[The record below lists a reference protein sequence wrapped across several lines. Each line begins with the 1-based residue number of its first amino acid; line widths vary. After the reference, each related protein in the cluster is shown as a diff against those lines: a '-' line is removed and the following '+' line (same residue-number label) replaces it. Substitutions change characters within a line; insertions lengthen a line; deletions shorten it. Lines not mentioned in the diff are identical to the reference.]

1 MAFYHKYRPQN
12 FNDIKLTQSK
22 VAETL
27 VLSLIKRQIGHAY
40 LFTGTHGTGK
50 TTTARIVA
58 MSVNC
63 AQYESIPELKD
74 FAKEKEFEKAVK
86 NFPVPCNTCDAC
98 RAIAAGSFLDV
109 IEMDAASNR
118 GIDEIRDLKDK
129 IRLAPMHAAKKVYII
144 DEVHMLTTEAFNA
157 LLKTLEEPPAHSLF
171 ILCTTELHK
180 VPQTIQS
187 RCTKIIFQKPG
198 MTEITTLLQHIAD
211 SEKLSVETP
220 ALQLLAKAANG
231 AFRDAVKLL
240 EMASVQ
246 STQITAEMVSAMLV
260 GTTRV
265 DSLHIISLMRSGNSK
280 ELLQLIKIFDENATH
295 FSELL
300 KTLLADARELLF
312 YKAGVMQISE
322 VDCLAGV
329 SSQDLQSYNAI
340 LETGFLSE
348 YIDLL
353 VKALGQQKFTPIPS
367 LPLELL
373 FMKLSGVVMQVAPV
387 AMPKVSAAATVQ
399 PKPKVPVTKT
409 TIEREESMIV
419 TPDEV
424 VTVSEELIQV
434 ELPSDPPALP
444 SSTIPTVTNEEL
456 TIDLMQ
462 ERWPEVCKLLKKY
475 HASMAVMISK
485 CKPIR
490 LDGKSV
496 ILETQNSFNKDMID
510 SAKNR
515 PVIEQAIYEL
525 LGAQVRIKTVLANT
539 KLTQKNVENIQPV
552 TDDDLA
558 SMAQEIFGS

>member
-27 VLSLIKRQIGHAY
+27 VLSLIKQQIGHAY

-63 AQYESIPELKD
+63 AQYETIPELKD

-86 NFPVPCNTCDAC
+86 NFPVPCNECDAC
-98 RAIAAGSFLDV
+98 KAVAAGSFLDV

-118 GIDEIRDLKDK
+118 GIDEIRELKDK

-144 DEVHMLTTEAFNA
+144 DEVHMLTSEAFNA

-187 RCTKIIFQKPG
+187 RCTKIVFQKPG
-198 MTEITTLLQHIAD
+198 ISEITTLLKHIANTEKIKIDD
-211 SEKLSVETP
+211 SSLH
-220 ALQLLAKAANG
+220 LLAKASSG

-246 STQITAEMVSAMLV
+246 ATEVTSEIVNSMLV
-260 GTTRV
+260 GSTRV
-265 DSLHIISLMRSGNSK
+265 DSLQIIALMRSGNSK
-280 ELLQLIKIFDENATH
+280 ELLRLVKLLDENATH

-300 KTLLADARELLF
+300 KALLSDARELLF
-312 YKAGVMQISE
+312 YKAGVISAGE
-322 VDCLAGV
+322 VDCLSGL
-329 SSQDLQSYNAI
+329 SSQDLQAYNSI
-340 LETGFLSE
+340 LDTGFLSE

-353 VKALGQQKFTPIPS
+353 VKAMGQQKFTPIAS

-373 FMKLSGVVMQVAPV
+373 FMKLSGVVMQAAPVVGIPQPAPVPKKSVHIEESTLVETDDVVMVSDSVVQIDEEVVAP
-387 AMPKVSAAATVQ
+387 S
-399 PKPKVPVTKT
+399 
-409 TIEREESMIV
+409 
-419 TPDEV
+419 
-424 VTVSEELIQV
+424 
-434 ELPSDPPALP
+434 LP

-456 TIDLMQ
+456 TIELIQ

-496 ILETQNSFNKDMID
+496 ILETQNSFNKDMIE